1 MGEAMRPLQGVRVLS
16 VTVYLAGPYCS
27 MSLAAL
33 GAEVLKVEQP
43 GRGDPSRGN
52 GPFVGPDGANATP
65 RTDQDI
71 SSRFLKRARGLKGV
85 TLDLKKAEGR
95 SMFMEM
101 ARASDVLVENLQ
113 PGSMSRMGLGYQDM
127 AQVNPG
133 IVYCSIS
140 GFGHTGP
147 NALKPTHDPVVQG
160 MSGLMDING
169 DADRPPTKVGFYI
182 SDLVT
187 PLFACYSIVSA
198 LREKERTGQ
207 GQHLDVSMMDSLVSL
222 MFMENLEES
231 ISEGIPLRAGNVGR
245 AGPTGMYST
254 TDGDVMITAA
264 SDDQWRRLANALDA
278 PELLEDPRF
287 LSYHSRNAYIED
299 ARHEVGKRMKV
310 LTRQEAL
317 DRMELHEVPC
327 GPVRPMTE
335 VMNDPHLWQRGTL
348 QPMLHG
354 ALDGPVEGIATGFP
368 VVFSGGPL
376 PELAGAPTLGMHN
389 EEVYRDLLGLGPQD
403 LQRLRA
409 EGII

>member
-1 MGEAMRPLQGVRVLS
+1 
-16 VTVYLAGPYCS
+16 
-27 MSLAAL
+27 
-33 GAEVLKVEQP
+33 
-43 GRGDPSRGN
+43 
-52 GPFVGPDGANATP
+52 
-65 RTDQDI
+65 
-71 SSRFLKRARGLKGV
+71 
-85 TLDLKKAEGR
+85 
-95 SMFMEM
+95 
-101 ARASDVLVENLQ
+101 
-113 PGSMSRMGLGYQDM
+113 
-127 AQVNPG
+127 
-133 IVYCSIS
+133 
-140 GFGHTGP
+140 
-147 NALKPTHDPVVQG
+147 
-160 MSGLMDING
+160 
-169 DADRPPTKVGFYI
+169 
-182 SDLVT
+182 
-187 PLFACYSIVSA
+187 
-198 LREKERTGQ
+198 
-207 GQHLDVSMMDSLVSL
+207 MMDSLVSL

-403 LQRLRA
+403 LQRLRD